1 MRLLINL
8 AIAIAIAV
16 IVGFGSAALVLD
28 RERMFGAVTRGA
40 WTAWPDTG
48 SADADPYTAA
58 MLARTGEVPLG
69 AGEGLAF
76 SADADD
82 LGGRLTG
89 NCTYRVTG
97 QTPPARLWTLTVYDG
112 DGHLMENPA
121 QRTVFH
127 SREILRHENG
137 SFTIAVSRSAQPGNW
152 LPVTTEDRFRL
163 ILRLYDTPLAGGAS
177 IGAIVVPAI
186 ERVGCP

>member
-28 RERMFGAVTRGA
+28 RERLFGAVTRGA

-76 SADADD
+76 SADAD
-82 LGGRLTG
+82 GAGARLTG
-89 NCTYRVTG
+89 GCTYRITG
-97 QTPPARLWTLTVYDG
+97 QTPPARLWTLTVYDA
-112 DGHLMENPA
+112 DGHLMDNPA
-121 QRTVFH
+121 RRTAFH
-127 SREILRHENG
+127 SREVLRHEDG
-137 SFTIAVSRSAQPGNW
+137 SFTISVSRAAQPGNW
-152 LPVTTEDRFRL
+152 LPVTTTEGIRL
-163 ILRLYDTPLAGGAS
+163 ILRLYDTPLAGGA
-177 IGAIVVPAI
+177 
-186 ERVGCP
+186 RVGAVVMPEIAKAGCP

>member
-28 RERMFGAVTRGA
+28 RERLFGAVTRGA

-76 SADADD
+76 SADAD
-82 LGGRLTG
+82 GAGTRLTG
-89 NCTYRVTG
+89 GCTYRITG
-97 QTPPARLWTLTVYDG
+97 QTPPARLWTLTVYDA
-112 DGHLMENPA
+112 DGHLMDNPA
-121 QRTVFH
+121 RRTAFH
-127 SREILRHENG
+127 SREALRHEDG
-137 SFTIAVSRSAQPGNW
+137 SFTISVSRAAQPGNW
-152 LPVTTEDRFRL
+152 LPVTTTEGIRL
-163 ILRLYDTPLAGGAS
+163 ILRLYDTPLAGGA
-177 IGAIVVPAI
+177 
-186 ERVGCP
+186 RVGAVVMPEIAKAGCP

>member
-28 RERMFGAVTRGA
+28 RERLFGAVTRGA

-76 SADADD
+76 SADAD
-82 LGGRLTG
+82 GAGARLTG
-89 NCTYRVTG
+89 GCTYRITG
-97 QTPPARLWTLTVYDG
+97 QTPPARLWTLTVYDA
-112 DGHLMENPA
+112 DGHLMDNPA
-121 QRTVFH
+121 RRTAFH
-127 SREILRHENG
+127 SREALRHEDG
-137 SFTIAVSRSAQPGNW
+137 SFTISVSRAAQPGNW
-152 LPVTTEDRFRL
+152 LPVTTTEGIRL
-163 ILRLYDTPLAGGAS
+163 ILRLYDTPLAGGA
-177 IGAIVVPAI
+177 
-186 ERVGCP
+186 RVGAVVMPEIEKAGCP

>member
-82 LGGRLTG
+82 QGGRLTG

-127 SREILRHENG
+127 SREVLRHENG

-177 IGAIVVPAI
+177 IGAIVVPGI